1 MGNGIRSALR
11 KWDPILGYRLLHI
24 KISNLTKTLVF
35 RRLDIV
41 LVTEGVPVYVLINI
55 VYLFSQANKYEA
67 NEKCIGNVQSLLEYA
82 LQLLKFVGEHSR
94 SILLELSSL

>member
-24 KISNLTKTLVF
+24 KISNLNKILVF

-55 VYLFSQANKYEA
+55 VYLFSHANKYEA
-67 NEKCIGNVQSLLEYA
+67 NKKCI
-82 LQLLKFVGEHSR
+82 
-94 SILLELSSL
+94 